1 VIVYQ
6 NGTPPLSVEWSNGQ
20 TDQTIFNLPA
30 GLYTATVTDS
40 HGCEKS
46 DSITLTEPL
55 PLSFELTS
63 ADLSCFGNQD
73 GTIQVNN
80 MTGGIPPLL
89 TSLQGEPLNNNPT
102 YNNLASGFYY
112 VRVIDKNGCE
122 LADTVTL
129 HEPAGWNISLGP
141 DTTLAYGSSLNLVP
155 MLSGVPEGILQTSW
169 SDGECENCLT
179 RSITPLTSITLMISA
194 QDENGCT
201 SEDEFNIL
209 VQVNRD
215 LFIPN
220 IFSPNG
226 DQVNDVFLIGAG
238 PALDEISILTIF
250 DRWGNMVFQAE
261 QFKAN
266 DPQRAWDG
274 KKNGQPLN
282 PGVFVYQLEAV
293 YIDGSKAEKYGSVT
307 LVR

>member
-1 VIVYQ
+1 
-6 NGTPPLSVEWSNGQ
+6 
-20 TDQTIFNLPA
+20 
-30 GLYTATVTDS
+30 
-40 HGCEKS
+40 
-46 DSITLTEPL
+46 
-55 PLSFELTS
+55 
-63 ADLSCFGNQD
+63 
-73 GTIQVNN
+73 
-80 MTGGIPPLL
+80 
-89 TSLQGEPLNNNPT
+89 
-102 YNNLASGFYY
+102 
-112 VRVIDKNGCE
+112 
-122 LADTVTL
+122 
-129 HEPAGWNISLGP
+129 
-141 DTTLAYGSSLNLVP
+141 
-155 MLSGVPEGILQTSW
+155 
-169 SDGECENCLT
+169 
-179 RSITPLTSITLMISA
+179 MISA

-201 SEDEFNIL
+201 SEDELNIL

-238 PALDEISILTIF
+238 PALNEISILTIF